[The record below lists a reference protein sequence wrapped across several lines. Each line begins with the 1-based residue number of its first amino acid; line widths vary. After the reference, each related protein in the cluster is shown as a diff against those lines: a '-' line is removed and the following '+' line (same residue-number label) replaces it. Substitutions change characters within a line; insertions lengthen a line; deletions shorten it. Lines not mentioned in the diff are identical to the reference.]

1 MMWPPPC
8 ARSAAVAMPESGKSG
23 VALAPPDTKVE
34 APKMRPAAK
43 TILTL
48 VILIIPTLALLNA
61 QAYRAILKLKVT
73 QQVKRSAFAPELL
86 PNDFLEGSLLSGCLF
101 GGGSPS
107 PSRRI

>member
-1 MMWPPPC
+1 
-8 ARSAAVAMPESGKSG
+8 MPESGKSG

-48 VILIIPTLALLNA
+48 VILIILIIPTLALLNA